1 MMKSRVMQV
10 KSSGE
15 NVAVVLLTFEVDSV
29 IERAH
34 AIGLD
39 TFYMLMWSC
48 GCMFACWRAGVIVAS
63 FASFARTQ
71 GRLNNRARTDT
82 VHKENGTKVMRTWV
96 LKSATA

>member
-1 MMKSRVMQV
+1 MMKSRVMQK

-39 TFYMLMWSC
+39 TFYMLMWSY
-48 GCMFACWRAGVIVAS
+48 GCMFACWRAGVTVAS
-63 FASFARTQ
+63 FARSQERLTSSIGMASVHEEKRT
-71 GRLNNRARTDT
+71 N
-82 VHKENGTKVMRTWV
+82 VMRT
-96 LKSATA
+96 